1 MFEKKIVMVN
11 IANFTYL
18 LRLEDVRWVKED
30 LLMGLIT
37 SFLDEIMDGW
47 EDAFLNFNSNVRER
61 ERDSFCNFYYVQLRR
76 FSSFA

>member
-47 EDAFLNFNSNVRER
+47 EDAFLNFNSNV
-61 ERDSFCNFYYVQLRR
+61 
-76 FSSFA
+76 